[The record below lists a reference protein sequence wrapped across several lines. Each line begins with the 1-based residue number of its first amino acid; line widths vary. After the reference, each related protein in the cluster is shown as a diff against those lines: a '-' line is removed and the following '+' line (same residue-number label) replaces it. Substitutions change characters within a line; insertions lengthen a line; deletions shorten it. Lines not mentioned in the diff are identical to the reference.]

1 MNGFRLTFLLSISLM
16 LVACG
21 NGQKSMNETE
31 ENQTPVSDTAG
42 EVVETQGPPESLTNE
57 AATKEDMQKMM
68 EEIDYI
74 DFELEVQYQNDQEY
88 EVELEQKSDQSTK
101 AKIEDE
107 VNNINKV
114 GEDAF
119 NDLYPLVKQLTITQ
133 QTSKEEAIQE
143 ILTVFDLPEDYVK
156 FDLEIKFKDGTKIEF
171 EDRK

>member
-1 MNGFRLTFLLSISLM
+1 MNGFRLIFLLSISLM

-21 NGQKSMNETE
+21 NGKKSTDEAVN
-31 ENQTPVSDTAG
+31 NQTPVTDTAE
-42 EVVETQGPPESLTNE
+42 EVVETEGLTKESI
-57 AATKEDMQKMM
+57 TKEDIQNKM

-74 DFELEVQYQNDQEY
+74 DFELDVQYQNNQEY

-107 VNNINKV
+107 LNNIKKV

-133 QTSKEEAIQE
+133 QTSKEEAIKE

-156 FDLEIKFKDGTKIEF
+156 FDLEIKFKDGTKVEF
-171 EDRK
+171 EDKK